1 MIFCMTVC
9 FINIILSNFFY
20 EVKTNNEILNEK
32 SKFKFSKILFLL
44 TALYG
49 LFYASISIGQTNSK
63 LFMQY
68 DMSRFLNTESIA
80 IYLSI
85 ILALSRLS
93 RTLSNLVF
101 MKVYK
106 KLKNNIVKL
115 LEATL
120 LSAFT
125 LMLIGHFVGNG
136 MLGIIIMALGFFLF
150 LAIRDPFDNSI
161 RKICFDNSEQQNHD
175 KIIVYLSL
183 SRKIGEVF
191 FSGIIA
197 MILTKFSYVYVVIF
211 MLIVAFMYIF
221 IINNINKLLKEK

>member
-1 MIFCMTVC
+1 MASIVVSTATTSSIVNLVKVCLVYVGTESFEIFIRTALTKPFSLV
-9 FINIILSNFFY
+9 IVSASSSSGATNVELNWL
-20 EVKTNNEILNEK
+20 EKTEAFAFSQNSSID
-32 SKFKFSKILFLL
+32 KFKFSKILFLL

-68 DMSRFLNTESIA
+68 DMSNFLNKERIA

-93 RTLSNLVF
+93 RTVSNLVF

-115 LEATL
+115 LQATL

-136 MLGIIIMALGFFLF
+136 MLGIIIMVLF
-150 LAIRDPFDNSI
+150 
-161 RKICFDNSEQQNHD
+161 
-175 KIIVYLSL
+175 Y
-183 SRKIGEVF
+183 
-191 FSGIIA
+191 
-197 MILTKFSYVYVVIF
+197 
-211 MLIVAFMYIF
+211 
-221 IINNINKLLKEK
+221 